1 MLDRH
6 REIYVLL
13 ICEDPQDSQIIRYL
27 LADSSRVKFVLA
39 TVRTVDEAMAMLIE
53 TSYDV
58 LLLDLKMS
66 HDDVLAPFREIRR
79 AQSRLPIVV
88 ISEDDDD
95 EVANEAVRDGAQDYI
110 QRSELDPTLLEHAL
124 RYAIDRKEAEQELRT
139 TEARYQS
146 LIESLPLNVF
156 QKDLA
161 GHLIF
166 ANNLYCQ
173 TMNLA
178 WEELA
183 GKTDYDLFPDELA
196 EKYRRDDSRVVETGE
211 ALEDIE
217 QHVKQTG
224 EHIYVHVL
232 KGLVR
237 DAEQN
242 IIGTQGMFWDVTAEK
257 QAEKALRQSDARF
270 RRFVNSDIIGIVITD
285 ADNRI
290 TAANNEFLRMI
301 GYSRE
306 DLDAGQIQW
315 DKLIPPDLRDME
327 AKTEQRLSETG
338 KRPPLE
344 MEYIR
349 RDGSRIPVYVG
360 MTQLNDEESEK
371 EAIYFALDMTAQKK
385 AEAALQA
392 AKEAAD
398 SANRAKSDFLANMSH
413 EIRTPMNAVI
423 GMTEL
428 VLDTKLTGDQRDY
441 LEMVL
446 ASAESL
452 LSIINDILDF
462 SKIEAGKLE
471 LECVPFEL
479 HENVGDTMKT
489 LSVRAGKNWLELIT
503 DIRPEVPAVVVG
515 DPHRLRQV
523 MINLVGNAIKFTP
536 RGEVLLKV
544 ELLEETETDCF
555 LQFSVKDTGIGIAPD
570 KLDTIFNVF
579 EQADTSTTR
588 RFGGTGLG
596 LSISRRLV
604 DLMNGDMW
612 VESQLDVGSTFTFTA
627 KFLKADADALP
638 LKKLVT
644 DQELTGLRV
653 LIVDDNANNRRILK
667 EMLLSWNMYPVTASS
682 VQQALE
688 QLHHAQQHGQSF
700 DLLLSD
706 VNMPDQDGFMLVE
719 EIRKDQSISDPTI
732 LMLTSGDRPEDR
744 EKCKT
749 FEVSAYLMKPVKQS
763 ELFDTV
769 ISTLGGLSL
778 LEDDRPA
785 SEHMRLPNGL
795 NILLA
800 EDSLANQ
807 KLAIGLLEK
816 RGHRVTVVNNGKQ
829 AVMAAHKENFD
840 VILMDV
846 QMPEMDGFEAT
857 REIRNL
863 EADSGRHTPIVAMT
877 AHALKGDRQR
887 CLDQGMD
894 GYLSKP
900 IRSRQVY
907 ETIEFLAAANKESAG
922 QPLSDDQSYGA
933 PPVQHSELHTFLD
946 GATDDEKRCIQS
958 ALEAVDHDDELLRD
972 FVAAVLVESP
982 QVLIKAE
989 TSLAEENWDYLRR
1002 HAHTLRGTLRTLGM
1016 EETCELASRVE
1027 KAAEA
1032 HEADE
1037 ARTQLALLKPEVER
1051 ITEILQRYIDLGT
1064 SA

>member
-1 MLDRH
+1 MLDRN

-27 LADSSRVKFVLA
+27 LADSSRVRFVLA
-39 TVRTVDEAMAMLIE
+39 TVRTVDEAMAVLLE
-53 TSYDV
+53 AEYDV

-66 HDDVLAPFREIRR
+66 HDDVLAPFREIRK

-95 EVANEAVRDGAQDYI
+95 EIANEAVHDGAQDYI

-166 ANNLYCQ
+166 ANNLYCL
-173 TMNLA
+173 TMNLT

-196 EKYRRDDSRVVETGE
+196 EKYRRDDSHVVESGE

-217 QHVKQTG
+217 EHVKQDG

-285 ADNRI
+285 THDKI

-306 DLDAGQIQW
+306 DLDTDRINW
-315 DKLIPPDLRDME
+315 ESIIPVEHRHYDE
-327 AKTEQRLSETG
+327 ETERLLSETG

-349 RDGSRIPVYVG
+349 KDNSRIPVYVG
-360 MTQLNDEESEK
+360 MTQLSDEDSRK
-371 EAIYFALDMTAQKK
+371 ETIYFALDMTSQKQ

-503 DIRPEVPAVVVG
+503 DIRPNVPDVVVG
-515 DPHRLRQV
+515 DPHRLRQIL
-523 MINLVGNAIKFTP
+523 INLVGNAIKFTP

-544 ELLEETETDCF
+544 EVIEETEEDWE
-555 LQFSVKDTGIGIAPD
+555 LQFSVRDTGIGISPD
-570 KLDTIFNVF
+570 KLDHIFDVF

-604 DLMNGDMW
+604 DLMQGDIR
-612 VESQLDVGSTFTFTA
+612 VKSQMDKGSTFAFTA
-627 KFLKADADALP
+627 RFLKADSDALP
-638 LKKLVT
+638 MKKLVM
-644 DQELTGLRV
+644 DQDLTGLRV
-653 LIVDDNANNRRILK
+653 LVVDDNANNRRILK
-667 EMLLSWNMYPVTASS
+667 EMLLSWNMYPVTASN
-682 VQQALE
+682 VKQALE
-688 QLHHAQQHGQSF
+688 QLHHAQQHGQAF
-700 DLLLSD
+700 DLILSD

-719 EIRKDQSISDPTI
+719 EIRKDKEISNPTI
-732 LMLTSGDRPEDR
+732 LMLTSGDRPGDR
-744 EKCKT
+744 DKCKS
-749 FEVSAYLMKPVKQS
+749 FEVAAYLIKPVKQS

-769 ISTLGGLSL
+769 ISTIGGTSL
-778 LEDDRPA
+778 LDDDQSPSTQTRVA
-785 SEHMRLPNGL
+785 NGL

-807 KLAIGLLEK
+807 KLAVGLLEK
-816 RGHRVTVVNNGKQ
+816 RGHHVSVVSNGKQ
-829 AVMAAHKENFD
+829 AVLAVHKETFD

-857 REIRNL
+857 REIRNF
-863 EADSGRHTPIVAMT
+863 EAGSERHTPIVAMT
-877 AHALKGDRQR
+877 AHAMKGDRQR

-894 GYLSKP
+894 GYLAKP

-907 ETIEFLAAANKESAG
+907 ETIEFLAAANKEPSIKIVKVEPQEASLDTK
-922 QPLSDDQSYGA
+922 P
-933 PPVQHSELHTFLD
+933 SELNNFLD
-946 GATDDEKRCIQS
+946 NASDDEKRCIES
-958 ALEAVDHDDELLRD
+958 ALEAVDHDEELLRD
-972 FVAAVLVESP
+972 FVSAVLIESP
-982 QVLIKAE
+982 EVLTKAE
-989 TSLAEENWDYLRR
+989 QSLANENWDHLKR

-1016 EETCELASRVE
+1016 EETCELAAAVE
-1027 KAAEA
+1027 KAAKAKQGEEA
-1032 HEADE
+1032 GI
-1037 ARTQLALLKPEVER
+1037 QLEKLKPQVER
-1051 ITEILQRYIDLGT
+1051 ISEILKRYINLGP
-1064 SA
+1064 SS

>member
-1 MLDRH
+1 MLERH

-27 LADSSRVKFVLA
+27 LADSSRVKFILA
-39 TVRTVDEAMAMLIE
+39 TVRTVDEAMSMLLE
-53 TSYDV
+53 TEYDV

-66 HDDVLAPFREIRR
+66 HDDVLAPFREIRK
-79 AQSRLPIVV
+79 AQTRLPIVV

-95 EVANEAVRDGAQDYI
+95 EIADNAVRDGAQDYI

-124 RYAIDRKEAEQELRT
+124 RYAIDRKQAEQELRT

-166 ANNLYCQ
+166 ANNLYCL
-173 TMNLA
+173 TMNLS

-196 EKYRRDDSRVVETGE
+196 EKYRRDDARVVETGE

-217 QHVKQTG
+217 EHVKQDG

-242 IIGTQGMFWDVTAEK
+242 VIGTQGMFWDVTAEK

-285 ADNRI
+285 ANNNI

-301 GYSRE
+301 DYSRE
-306 DLDAGQIQW
+306 ELEENQIRW
-315 DKLIPPDLRDME
+315 DKILPPEHREYDK
-327 AKTEQRLSETG
+327 ATERLLAETG

-349 RDGSRIPVYVG
+349 KDNSRIPVYVG
-360 MTQLNDEESEK
+360 MTQLSDGESEK
-371 EAIYFALDMTAQKK
+371 EAIYFALDMTKQKQ

-446 ASAESL
+446 NSAESL
-452 LSIINDILDF
+452 LAIINDILDF

-503 DIRPEVPAVVVG
+503 DIRPEVPDIVVG
-515 DPHRLRQV
+515 DPHRLRQIL
-523 MINLVGNAIKFTP
+523 INLVGNAIKFTQ

-544 ELLEETETDCF
+544 EVLEETETEWV
-555 LQFSVKDTGIGIAPD
+555 LQFSVKDTGIGIPPD
-570 KLDTIFNVF
+570 KLDYIFNVF

-604 DLMNGDMW
+604 DLMQGDIW
-612 VESQLDVGSTFTFTA
+612 VESQVDEGSTFTFNTT
-627 KFLKADADALP
+627 FRKATDEALP
-638 LKKLVT
+638 IKKLVT
-644 DQELTGLRV
+644 DQDLTGLRV

-667 EMLLSWNMYPVTASS
+667 EMLLSWNMYPVTASN
-682 VQQALE
+682 VGQALE
-688 QLHHAQQHGQSF
+688 QLHHAQQHGQVF

-706 VNMPDQDGFMLVE
+706 VNMPDQDGFRLVE
-719 EIRKDQSISDPTI
+719 AIREDHSISAPTI
-732 LMLTSGDRPEDR
+732 LMLTSGDRQEDR

-749 FEVSAYLMKPVKQS
+749 LEVSAYLMKPVKQS
-763 ELFDTV
+763 ELFDSV
-769 ISTLGGLSL
+769 ISTLAGTSL
-778 LEDDRPA
+778 LDEDGAPSARTP
-785 SEHMRLPNGL
+785 LPNGL

-800 EDSLANQ
+800 EDSIANQ
-807 KLAIGLLEK
+807 KLAVGLLEK

-829 AVMAAHKENFD
+829 AVMAAYKQTFD
-840 VILMDV
+840 LILMDV

-857 REIRNL
+857 REIRKFEEGSNQ
-863 EADSGRHTPIVAMT
+863 HTPIVAMT
-877 AHALKGDRQR
+877 AHAMKGDRQR

-894 GYLSKP
+894 GYLAKP

-907 ETIEFLAAANKESAG
+907 ETIEFLAAANKGSNKRALSSTESTTSTAPPTLAAFLESA
-922 QPLSDDQSYGA
+922 
-933 PPVQHSELHTFLD
+933 SE
-946 GATDDEKRCIQS
+946 DEKQCIQS
-958 ALEAVDHDDELLRD
+958 AREAVDH
-972 FVAAVLVESP
+972 
-982 QVLIKAE
+982 
-989 TSLAEENWDYLRR
+989 
-1002 HAHTLRGTLRTLGM
+1002 
-1016 EETCELASRVE
+1016 
-1027 KAAEA
+1027 
-1032 HEADE
+1032 
-1037 ARTQLALLKPEVER
+1037 
-1051 ITEILQRYIDLGT
+1051 
-1064 SA
+1064 